1 MTIMRAFANAAL
13 LLAIT
18 AAPLATTAAQSTP
31 TGAAVTRIVVP
42 RDADSLLFFV
52 PVHIG
57 GVRIVM
63 IVDSGCT
70 NSILTPDDA
79 KLLSGRLTPAG
90 EVVGTGITGTA
101 RMDVVTT
108 PTLTVGGRD
117 LGPRRMVVGK
127 EGVGVSL
134 LGMRDLRDIGTV
146 TIGRDAMVIDLA
158 GTPST
163 GKVAR

>member
-1 MTIMRAFANAAL
+1 MAIMRAFANAAL
-13 LLAIT
+13 LLAAT
-18 AAPLATTAAQSTP
+18 AAPLASSTAQST
-31 TGAAVTRIVVP
+31 TAGAAVTRIVVP
-42 RDADSLLFFV
+42 RDADSLLFFL

-79 KLLSGRLTPAG
+79 KLLAGRLAPAG
-90 EVVGTGITGTA
+90 EVVGAGITGTA
-101 RMDVVTT
+101 RMDVVRT